1 MDWQVAIDIK
11 AWESD
16 FSMLVDSLGFAKHR
30 IELKVL
36 FADHIYDVISSNH
49 QSSWIIC
56 NLLGNVQKV
65 PYRERP
71 VGVHI
76 TFSPNI
82 LEGLNLNEENET
94 ENVTYSMLQ
103 SAEPPHKI
111 YEMAVARPNGA
122 TDTDLTI
129 TDGSSSKNVNLIIT
143 SNGLSL
149 EQFFAHNHPKLQ
161 QAKHISQQT
170 RYIGGGKIASTFKAW
185 NPNDESYAI
194 KLLDKAFGD
203 SGSPTL
209 PPTPIYTWDS
219 RNENYVK
226 FMHSGNWEYHGYD
239 LEDFNE
245 VPREI
250 KERYNHWKK

>member
-16 FSMLVDSLGFAKHR
+16 SSMLIDSLSFAKHR
-30 IELKVL
+30 IGLKVL
-36 FADHIYDVISSNH
+36 FADHIYHVISSNH
-49 QSSWIIC
+49 LNSWLIC
-56 NLLGNVQKV
+56 NLLGNVQKDF
-65 PYRERP
+65 YSKRP
-71 VGVHI
+71 EGVCMA
-76 TFSPNI
+76 FSPNI
-82 LEGLNLNEENET
+82 SVGLNPSEEDET
-94 ENVTYSMLQ
+94 EDVTYSMLQ
-103 SAEPPHKI
+103 LAEPPHKI
-111 YEMAVARPNGA
+111 YEIAVARPNGT
-122 TDTDLTI
+122 TDTNLTI
-129 TDGSSSKNVNLIIT
+129 TGGSSSKNVNLIIT
-143 SNGLSL
+143 SNGISL

-194 KLLDKAFGD
+194 ELLNKAFGD

-245 VPREI
+245 VPHEI

>member
-16 FSMLVDSLGFAKHR
+16 SSMLIDSLDFAKNR
-30 IELKVL
+30 IDLKVL
-36 FADHIYDVISSNH
+36 FADHIYNIISSNH
-49 QSSWIIC
+49 QNSWLIC
-56 NLLGNVQKV
+56 YLLGNVQKV
-65 PYRERP
+65 SYHERP
-71 VGVHI
+71 VGVQI

-82 LEGLNLNEENET
+82 SEGLNLNEEDET
-94 ENVTYSMLQ
+94 KNVTYSMLQ
-103 SAEPPHKI
+103 LAEPPHKI
-111 YEMAVARPNGA
+111 YEMAIARPNG
-122 TDTDLTI
+122 TTEKDLTI
-129 TDGSSSKNVNLIIT
+129 TDGNSSKNVNLIIT
-143 SNGLSL
+143 SNGISL
-149 EQFFAHNHPKLQ
+149 EQFFAHNHPILQ

-194 KLLDKAFGD
+194 ELLDKAFGD

-226 FMHSGNWEYHGYD
+226 LSLIHISEPTRPY
-239 LEDFNE
+239 
-245 VPREI
+245 
-250 KERYNHWKK
+250 